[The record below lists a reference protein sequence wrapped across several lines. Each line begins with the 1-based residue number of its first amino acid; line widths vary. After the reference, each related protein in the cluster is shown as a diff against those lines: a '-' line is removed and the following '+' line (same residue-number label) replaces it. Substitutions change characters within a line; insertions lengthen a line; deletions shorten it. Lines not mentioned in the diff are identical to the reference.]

1 VWSFG
6 VVVENFR
13 FIAGIY
19 RELVKRLEIT
29 TPIPA
34 EASEDETGII
44 TDVVW
49 NQGCVLLLVASD
61 SDRNFIIILMSKR
74 RRRRRRSH
82 AKEGSM
88 RRRGRKRNPA
98 SLKDKEKKAES
109 SSASIMR
116 QKGDVLLLSL

>member
-1 VWSFG
+1 MWSFG

-19 RELVKRLEIT
+19 RELVKGLKVV

-61 SDRNFIIILMSKR
+61 
-74 RRRRRRSH
+74 
-82 AKEGSM
+82 
-88 RRRGRKRNPA
+88 
-98 SLKDKEKKAES
+98 
-109 SSASIMR
+109 
-116 QKGDVLLLSL
+116 